1 MNLNPQALLQQM
13 INNNKIMQNPIAKN
27 AIQMY
32 QQGNVQEL
40 NQIAN
45 NLCKENNTTI
55 DEMKN
60 KIKSQFKF

>member
-40 NQIAN
+40 NQIAE
-45 NLCKENNTTI
+45 NLCKENGTTI
-55 DEMKN
+55 NKMKN

>member
-1 MNLNPQALLQQM
+1 MNLNPQALLQQI

-40 NQIAN
+40 NQIAE
-45 NLCKENNTTI
+45 NLCKENGTTI

-60 KIKSQFKF
+60 KLTSQFKF

>member
-32 QQGNVQEL
+32 QKGNVQEL
-40 NQIAN
+40 NKIAD
-45 NLCKENNTTI
+45 NLCKENGTTI
-55 DEMKN
+55 EEMKN
-60 KIKSQFKF
+60 KIQSQFKF

>member
-40 NQIAN
+40 NQIAE
-45 NLCKENNTTI
+45 NLCKENGTTI